1 MPQVWM
7 GAAELF
13 WLILIALL
21 SLGAFLAAWA
31 WTLRRVVR
39 HRTAELSAQRAQL
52 KTLVR
57 CIPDPV
63 WLKDLNGVYLA
74 CNPPFASLFGISE
87 SEILGKRDHDFVAQE
102 QADSFRQ
109 NDQRAVDAGGP
120 QMNEEWLVLAS
131 TGQRRLFE
139 TVKSPMYD
147 AQGRVTGVLGVAR
160 DITDRA
166 QANDELENLRHHL
179 QELVDARTTELAQVA
194 ESLRSANIEQSA
206 ILDAATV
213 GIDLVRNRV
222 LQRCNRKAEEIFGA
236 EPGYFNGKSTRL
248 WYVSDEEYAKG
259 GAEVYAQ
266 IMRGETHSRE
276 QQLKRLDGRM
286 FWARMTARALD
297 TNHPEKGMVGVLED
311 ITLERETMDALR
323 QAKEAAEAAA
333 RTKSQFL
340 ANMSH
345 EIRTPMN
352 AVIGLSQL
360 MQRTELSTQ
369 QRDYLEKISDASEHL
384 MSIINDILDFSKIE
398 ADKVDIDHRAFD
410 LGKVLVN
417 TCAQLIEKASS
428 KSLEMIL
435 DVAPDVPLHLIGDAR
450 RMGQILLNY
459 GANAIKFTEQGE
471 VAILVRKQTGPD
483 GQTPIL
489 YCAVRDTGIGLSPA
503 QQTSLFQSFQ
513 QADSSTTRKYGG
525 TGLGLAISKSLAEKM
540 GGEVGV
546 HSTPGQ
552 GSTFWF
558 TVPLHVNAAAP
569 ALSLPAE
576 LQGLRALVVD
586 DHPQV
591 RQVLHDLL
599 SNLGMAVVVADSGPA
614 AVALVAQADQTDQP
628 IAVAFIDAQM
638 PSQDGLETVHQ
649 IRQLALS
656 TTPRFVVLSDYSQN
670 ATVEQAHA
678 QGIDHVLVKPTHPA
692 MIVDTLGQ
700 LNARMQGHGR
710 LARAEVT
717 DTPTAQSEPRL
728 PLPAAAGSR
737 ILVVEDT
744 AINRMLM
751 DEILTQAGMVVE
763 FAEDGQVAVAQVK
776 ARPYDLVLMDM
787 QMPVMD
793 GIAATVAIRQLPG
806 MGQLPIIAMTANAMP
821 ADSDRCLASGMN
833 DYISKPIMLDDLW
846 VVLGRWL
853 RSAA

>member
-1 MPQVWM
+1 VPQVWM

-21 SLGAFLAAWA
+21 SLGAFLVIWA

-87 SEILGKRDHDFVAQE
+87 SEILGKRDHDFVARE

-109 NDQRAVDAGGP
+109 NDQRAIDAGGP

-139 TVKSPMYD
+139 TVKSPTYD

-213 GIDLVRNRV
+213 GIGLVRNRV

-236 EPGYFNGKSTRL
+236 EHGFFNGKSTRL
-248 WYVSDEEYAKG
+248 WYASDEEYAKG

-276 QQLKRLDGRM
+276 QQLTRLDGRM
-286 FWARMTARALD
+286 FWARITARALV
-297 TNHPEKGMVGVLED
+297 TSHPEKGMVGVMED

-323 QAKEAAEAAA
+323 QAKEAAESAA

-435 DVAPDVPLHLIGDAR
+435 DVTPDVPLHLIGDAR

-483 GQTPIL
+483 GHTPVL

-569 ALSLPAE
+569 ALSLPTE

-599 SNLGMAVVVADSGPA
+599 SNLGMAVMVADSGPA

-678 QGIDHVLVKPTHPA
+678 QGIDHVLVKPIHPA

-700 LNARMQGHGR
+700 LNARMKGHGR
-710 LARAEVT
+710 LGRAEMA
-717 DTPTAQSEPRL
+717 DTPAAQPEPSL

-763 FAEDGQVAVAQVK
+763 FAEHGQVAVEQVRT
-776 ARPYDLVLMDM
+776 RPYDLVLMDM

>member
-74 CNPPFASLFGISE
+74 CNPPFESMFGIPE
-87 SEILGKRDHDFVAQE
+87 SEILGKRDHDFVEQS
-102 QADSFRQ
+102 QADAFRK
-109 NDQRAVDAGGP
+109 NDQRAIDAGGP
-120 QMNEEWLVLAS
+120 QMNEEWLVQAT

-147 AQGRVTGVLGVAR
+147 AKGQVTGVLGVAR

-213 GIDLVRNRV
+213 GIGLVRNRV

-236 EPGYFNGKSTRL
+236 EPGFFNGKSTRL

-276 QQLKRLDGRM
+276 QQLTRLDGRM

-323 QAKEAAEAAA
+323 QAKEAAESAA

-360 MQRTELSTQ
+360 MQRTELSAQ

-483 GQTPIL
+483 GHTPIL
-489 YCAVRDTGIGLSPA
+489 YCAVRDTGIGLSQA
-503 QQTSLFQSFQ
+503 QQAGLFQSFQ

-569 ALSLPAE
+569 ALSLPTE
-576 LQGLRALVVD
+576 LQGQRALVVD

-614 AVALVAQADQTDQP
+614 AVVLVAQADQTDQP

-678 QGIDHVLVKPTHPA
+678 QGIDHVLVKPIHPA

-710 LARAEVT
+710 LGRAEMA
-717 DTPTAQSEPRL
+717 DTPATESAPEL
-728 PLPAAAGSR
+728 PLPGAAGSR

-751 DEILTQAGMVVE
+751 DEILTQAGMIVE

-776 ARPYDLVLMDM
+776 ARPYDLVLMD
-787 QMPVMD
+787 
-793 GIAATVAIRQLPG
+793 
-806 MGQLPIIAMTANAMP
+806 
-821 ADSDRCLASGMN
+821 CLLYTSPSPR
-833 DYISKPIMLDDLW
+833 D
-846 VVLGRWL
+846 
-853 RSAA
+853 